1 MIPGR
6 VGLVAETALA
16 LSPWQVSGWQEIV
29 GDMISLWEFQ
39 LKPSP
44 GLPCPGLLLSV
55 ELLYLRAGKG
65 LKASDLCFHST
76 GVETEA

>member
-1 MIPGR
+1 M
-6 VGLVAETALA
+6 AETALA

-44 GLPCPGLLLSV
+44 GPRCLGLLSSV
-55 ELLYLRAGKG
+55 EPLDGRAEKD
-65 LKASDLCFHST
+65 LKASDLCFHSM
-76 GVETEA
+76 GGGN